1 MRDPEIASGT
11 TKGVI
16 VLVLTRKAGQS
27 VIIGDGIEVTVLS
40 VAGDKVR
47 LGVSADRDV
56 PIYRNE
62 VHARIVEEGK
72 NGAAAAPAAPA

>member
-1 MRDPEIASGT
+1 MLPSPIM
-11 TKGVI
+11 KGVG

-47 LGVSADRDV
+47 VGIRADKDV
-56 PIYRNE
+56 PIYRDE
-62 VHARIVEEGK
+62 VYERMEEEK
-72 NGAAAAPAAPA
+72 KQQPA